1 MLKAG
6 QLEQVLVKMIKA
18 ELAKVKQG
26 TTPMQRTYS
35 KLAGVAVGVS
45 VMTGKDGVTLLSECL
60 DLVNIESVKGNAAA
74 GAFLVRLLHNV
85 EICTYAPQKMEGIDT
100 AREITN
106 YWTDFEILQNLNLAN
121 DDVRNMLQCWRDF
134 WQDDKDTGFA
144 NIPEQ
149 YRAAATQGDF
159 GGLIARKLAAAV
171 QTNTTTEK
179 TPQRAE
185 NEPTGQYAIS
195 NEGREVI
202 SQYFT
207 PQFKGEKGGNNWL
220 NCFIRDL
227 TFVINKPKRKKEFAA
242 VLLLALSNPATTD
255 EARKMSVAA
264 WFEIWRMAFGIEKL
278 QYKENQLKPQ
288 NYENEYKYL
297 KFGNL

>member
-6 QLEQVLVKMIKA
+6 TIEQALVKMIDT
-18 ELAKVKQG
+18 ELAKVKRG
-26 TTPMQRTYS
+26 TSAMQSTYTQ
-35 KLAGVAVGVS
+35 LAAVAVAVS
-45 VMTGKDGVTLLSECL
+45 EKTGKDGLTLFDECIEQL
-60 DLVNIESVKGNAAA
+60 EGIESNTSAAA
-74 GAFLVRLLHNV
+74 FLDRLCRNV
-85 EICTYAPQKMEGIDT
+85 CICTYTPKELENINT
-100 AREITN
+100 ARKLTN

-121 DDVRNMLQCWRDF
+121 DDVRNMLQCWQGF
-134 WQDDKDTGFA
+134 WLDDKDTGFA

-185 NEPTGQYAIS
+185 NEHTRQYTIS
-195 NEGREVI
+195 KEGRDVI

-207 PQFKGEKGGNNWL
+207 PQFKGEKGGLDWL
-220 NCFIRDL
+220 GRFIDDL
-227 TFVINKPKRKKEFAA
+227 TNVINKPKHKKEFAA
-242 VLLLALSNPATTD
+242 VLLLALSKNTATTD

-264 WFEIWRMAFGIEKL
+264 WFEMWSLAFGIEKL
-278 QYKENQLKPQ
+278 QYKENQLEPQ
-288 NYENEYKYL
+288 NYEKEYEYL
-297 KFGNL
+297 